1 MLLNWVLEKTL
12 ESPLDWKEIKP
23 VQPKRNQ
30 SWLFIGRTNAEV
42 ETPILWPP
50 DALNWLIWKDPDA
63 GKDWRQEENR
73 TTVWD
78 GWMASPTQWTWVWVK
93 SRTWWWTGRPGMLR
107 SLGSPR
113 VRHDWVTELNWTE
126 ASEIEEETLIGN
138 NLNKLSAFLLWI
150 NNVIIKWNPSQWN
163 KGEAQ
168 GEWEKYRRFPVLG
181 LPWRF
186 SG

>member
-113 VRHDWVTELNWTE
+113 VRRDWATEHNCQRPGFISWLSNLFHWSMCLFLHQNH
-126 ASEIEEETLIGN
+126 AVLI
-138 NLNKLSAFLLWI
+138 
-150 NNVIIKWNPSQWN
+150 NVV
-163 KGEAQ
+163 
-168 GEWEKYRRFPVLG
+168 FTV
-181 LPWRF
+181 
-186 SG
+186 